1 MSELSDTFYNT
12 TSERKICEKKICE
25 KKCGSCD
32 AIKDPQSLYWSC
44 ISFGNK
50 ID

>member
-12 TSERKICEKKICE
+12 TSERKICE